1 MDSSDLII
9 AVLVAVILIVA
20 LGIVYIQNKA
30 RGERLARQAE
40 KRGGEI
46 VKGNLFRLAELR
58 IPVKD
63 VVIAIRTAPGSK
75 YSPPKTIA
83 QVKLDSP
90 RLPAVR
96 FLRNNLMQKAFAA
109 FGKERLL
116 TGDEEFDS
124 QWIVQADDPFI
135 IHKLV
140 TAEFKSRLAERVLR
154 SLDIRIQP
162 QEASFTIITI
172 PSDDEGYDNFIDTV
186 VLVLQKFL

>member
-9 AVLVAVILIVA
+9 AVSVAVILVVA
-20 LGIVYIQNKA
+20 LGIAYIQNKA

-46 VKGNLFRLAELR
+46 RKGNLFRLTELR
-58 IPVKD
+58 IPFQD
-63 VVIAIRTAPGSK
+63 AVIVLRTVPGSK
-75 YSPPKTIA
+75 HSPPKTIA

-124 QWIVQADDPFI
+124 QWIMQADDPFI

-140 TAEFKSRLAERVLR
+140 TTEFKSRLAERVLR

>member
-1 MDSSDLII
+1 MDSTDLII
-9 AVLVAVILIVA
+9 AVLVAVILIA
-20 LGIVYIQNKA
+20 TLGIVYIQNKA

-63 VVIAIRTAPGSK
+63 VVVAIRTAPGSK

-90 RLPAVR
+90 RLPAFR

-124 QWIVQADDPFI
+124 QWVVQADDPFI

-162 QEASFTIITI
+162 QEASFIITTI

>member
-1 MDSSDLII
+1 MDSSDLI
-9 AVLVAVILIVA
+9 VAAFFAIILSVV
-20 LGIVYIQNKA
+20 LGIAYIQNKA

-96 FLRNNLMQKAFAA
+96 FLRNDLMQKALTA

-124 QWIVQADDPFI
+124 RWVVQADDPFI